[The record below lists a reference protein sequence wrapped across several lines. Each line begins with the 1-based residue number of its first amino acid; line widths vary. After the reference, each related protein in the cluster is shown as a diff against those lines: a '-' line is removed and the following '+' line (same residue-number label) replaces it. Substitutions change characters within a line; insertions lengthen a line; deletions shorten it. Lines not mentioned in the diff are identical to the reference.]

1 MCGIR
6 GGVKPYKKYIIMNSR
21 HSAMIFVVDDDEMYL
36 KMIEI
41 EFLQYPN
48 FKLETYATGE
58 ICIENLSHE
67 PDLIILD
74 YHLDGIEKHAMNGIQ
89 TLDKIK
95 AVNPGIPVVMLSA
108 QDNIEVAIN
117 CIHHKAFDYIVKN
130 ETAFI
135 RLQKVI
141 ATILETHK
149 LEESLEWYMERMSS
163 RFK

>member
-1 MCGIR
+1 
-6 GGVKPYKKYIIMNSR
+6 MNSKN
-21 HSAMIFVVDDDEMYL
+21 SLKIFVVDDDAMYL

-41 EFLQYPN
+41 EFLQYPG

-58 ICIENLSHE
+58 ICIENLSQE

-74 YHLDGIEKHAMNGIQ
+74 YHLDEVDKNAMNGLQ

-95 AVNPGIPVVMLSA
+95 AINPGIPVLMLSA
-108 QDNIEVAIN
+108 QDKIEVALN
-117 CIHHKAFDYIVKN
+117 CMHHKAFDYIVKS
-130 ETAFI
+130 ETAFL

-141 ATILETHK
+141 SAILDHQK

-163 RFK
+163 RFKKSFFKY

>member
-1 MCGIR
+1 
-6 GGVKPYKKYIIMNSR
+6 MNTRKSVN
-21 HSAMIFVVDDDEMYL
+21 IFVVDDDVMYL

-41 EFLQYPN
+41 EFLQYPG
-48 FKLETYATGE
+48 FKIETYATGE

-74 YHLDGIEKHAMNGIQ
+74 YQLDGIDKHAMNGIQ

-95 AVNPGIPVVMLSA
+95 EINPGIPVVMLSA

-130 ETAFI
+130 ETALL

-141 ATILETHK
+141 SSILDHQK

-163 RFK
+163 RFI

>member
-1 MCGIR
+1 
-6 GGVKPYKKYIIMNSR
+6 MNTRKSVN
-21 HSAMIFVVDDDEMYL
+21 IFVVDDDVMYL

-41 EFLQYPN
+41 ELLQFPG
-48 FKLETYATGE
+48 FKIETYATGE
-58 ICIENLSHE
+58 ICIKNLSHE

-74 YHLDGIEKHAMNGIQ
+74 YHLDGIDKHAMNGMQ

-95 AVNPGIPVVMLSA
+95 EINPGIPVVMLSA

-117 CIHHKAFDYIVKN
+117 CIHHKAFDYIVKS
-130 ETAFI
+130 ETAFL

-141 ATILETHK
+141 SSILDHQK

-163 RFK
+163 RFI